1 MFRSARTIF
10 WAQLPPPSV
19 GGLRRRGPVTC
30 GFAGSRPA
38 PSRRP
43 RAVSSGCGVAR
54 RRARA
59 QACRTARST
68 DLQFVPVL
76 TSFFRRPHA
85 SFSAGR
91 ARLRHPTRAFTR
103 GRPRHS
109 PGAPVPIARRP
120 SARPASGLLRALLA
134 MRCPGSGPSVRPSGS
149 RLGPV
154 APVLPRVSARQPEPT
169 AGWRDCPRL
178 RSLLA
183 ANQWI
188 AETSAVVEP
197 ILRRPSPHSLPIESL
212 LLPEAKARPIS
223 SRARKR
229 GVPARQGDWVGTVA
243 PGRII
248 RTVEHGEPTRRPVAG
263 WAFGSSRPF
272 RYRTTPRVPAA
283 TSLQS
288 SIT

>member
-1 MFRSARTIF
+1 MRTFRSARTIF

-54 RRARA
+54 RLARA
-59 QACRTARST
+59 QACTTARSKE
-68 DLQFVPVL
+68 LQFVPVL
-76 TSFFRRPHA
+76 TSFFAAAHA

-91 ARLRHPTRAFTR
+91 SRLRHPTRAFTR
-103 GRPRHS
+103 GHPRHS
-109 PGAPVPIARRP
+109 PGCSGPDRSASERSSGLPSSP
-120 SARPASGLLRALLA
+120 SAPRHKVPGFGAVCSLVRLASWTV
-134 MRCPGSGPSVRPSGS
+134 P
-149 RLGPV
+149 
-154 APVLPRVSARQPEPT
+154 PVLPRVSARQPEPT

-178 RSLLA
+178 GSLLA

-223 SRARKR
+223 SRGERTWSPANAGGLGGDSGRPRPASEAKVSQVTLRRSPDGVVVTMKAR
-229 GVPARQGDWVGTVA
+229 A
-243 PGRII
+243 
-248 RTVEHGEPTRRPVAG
+248 
-263 WAFGSSRPF
+263 
-272 RYRTTPRVPAA
+272 
-283 TSLQS
+283 
-288 SIT
+288 SIW